1 LDTAVDFLVQTV
13 MGILIA
19 RAMGPTVLG
28 AWGYVVWIASMAIQV
43 GNFGV
48 PNALIKYLGD
58 SLGQRRFE
66 DVGGLIRGT
75 AIFQAVVSI
84 GLAAVGLVWALFYLP
99 VEQRTFAILAVLS
112 IIPAAMMGI
121 ATAMNSAMENQRYNA
136 IPSIISVL
144 IQTLIGIGTLVFD
157 WGLVGLA
164 AALLLCRA
172 VDCIIRW
179 WLALAR
185 FPAHL
190 RGLGWDPVSTP
201 RTTHLSHELKRE
213 VVNYC
218 MHASMLLALRLIVW
232 NRSEVFFL
240 KQLCSLEQLA
250 FYSVATSFAAIP
262 TSLAMPFINAAMPSI
277 FAERGRGIEGAR
289 RFTGLSWRYLAL
301 IVFPTNVGLLVL
313 SRPLIHVLYGPQ
325 YHAAAPVL
333 MYAMALGMIPP
344 LVTPANSFV
353 AAENGQKLLVRWN
366 VAAAV
371 LVLGLDWV
379 MIRWLCSTGAAIA
392 DGLGRTIATVGVW
405 LIAAHCFRL
414 KLPYGFAARLLLACL
429 IMAAAVVPV
438 VWLLPQLVAIIL
450 GPLVGGVGF
459 IMGLRIVRALDE
471 DDVERLRILEKAFP
485 GKTRRLFIVTLA
497 WMSRTS
503 PSLKF

>member
-1 LDTAVDFLVQTV
+1 

-43 GNFGV
+43 GNFGI
-48 PNALIKYLGD
+48 PSALIKYLGD
-58 SLGQRRFE
+58 ALGQRRFE
-66 DVGGLIRGT
+66 EVGGLIRGT
-75 AIFQAVVSI
+75 IIFQVFVAL
-84 GLAAVGLVWALFYLP
+84 GLAAIGLVWALFYLP
-99 VEQRTFAILAVLS
+99 AGQRTFAVLAVLS
-112 IIPAAMMGI
+112 IVPAAMLGI

-136 IPSIISVL
+136 IPSIIGVL
-144 IQTLIGIGTLVFD
+144 TQTLVGICTLIFH

-164 AALLLCRA
+164 AALLLCRTL
-172 VDCIIRW
+172 DCIIRA
-179 WLALAR
+179 WLAFVR
-185 FPAHL
+185 FPVHL
-190 RGLGWDPVSTP
+190 RKLGWDPKSTP
-201 RTTHLSHELKRE
+201 TTSHLSRELRRE

-250 FYSVATSFAAIP
+250 FYSVATGFAGIP
-262 TSLAMPFINAAMPSI
+262 ISLATPFINAAMPSI

-301 IVFPTNVGLLVL
+301 IVFPTSVGLLVL

-333 MYAMALGMIPP
+333 VYAMALGLIPP

-366 VAAAV
+366 IAAAL

-379 MIRWLCSTGAAIA
+379 MIRWFCSTGAAIA

-405 LIAAHCFRL
+405 LIAARWYKL

-429 IMAAAVVPV
+429 IMAASVLPI
-438 VWLLPQLVAIIL
+438 VWLLPQLLAIIL
-450 GPLVGGVGF
+450 GPLVGAIGF
-459 IMGLRIVRALDE
+459 IVGLRIARVLDDE
-471 DDVERLRILEKAFP
+471 DADRLRILEKAFP
-485 GKTRRLFIVTLA
+485 GKTREVFLVVLA

-503 PSLKF
+503 LA